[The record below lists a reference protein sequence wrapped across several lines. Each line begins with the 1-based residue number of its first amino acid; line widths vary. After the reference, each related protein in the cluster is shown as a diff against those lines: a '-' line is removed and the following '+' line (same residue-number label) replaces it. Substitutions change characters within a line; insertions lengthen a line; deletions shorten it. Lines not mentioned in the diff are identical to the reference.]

1 MTTAPNGASGS
12 RYEVLAIR
20 YAARATTR
28 SSLFLN
34 HHVYGPD
41 GPMDM
46 DFFLWVARNEERT
59 VIIDTG
65 YGQAGRDTGRLPRT
79 ELAEPVAAL
88 ADLGVHPQDAP
99 MLIATHAHY
108 DHIGNLAAF
117 PRSEVVIG
125 RAEFDFWT
133 GPYAGRQLF
142 AHTTEPGDLAHL
154 VEIRD
159 QGRATFVDRTTT
171 VAPGIEV
178 IPVGG
183 HTPGQLVV
191 SIATAT
197 GKAVLASDAA
207 HFYEE
212 VELDRPFAYLTDLI
226 GVYRAYSLL
235 REMSA
240 EPGLVLVPGHDPDV
254 MRRFPVLDGSGGL
267 AVRIA

>member
-1 MTTAPNGASGS
+1 MTSST
-12 RYEVLAIR
+12 YEVLAIR
-20 YAARATTR
+20 YATRATTR

-41 GPMDM
+41 GPIDM

-59 VIIDTG
+59 VVIDTG
-65 YGQAGRDTGRLPRT
+65 YGEAALGTTRLRRS
-79 ELAEPVAAL
+79 ELAEPIAAL
-88 ADLGVHPQDAP
+88 AGLGVHPESVSQV
-99 MLIATHAHY
+99 IATHAHY

-117 PRSEVVIG
+117 PESEIVIA

-142 AHTTEPGDLAHL
+142 AHTTEPSDLAHL
-154 VEIRD
+154 VKVRD
-159 QGRATFVDRTTT
+159 EGRAGFVDAATT

-191 SIATAT
+191 SVATAT
-197 GKAVLASDAA
+197 GRAVLTSDAA

-212 VELDRPFAYLTDLI
+212 IELDRPFAYLTDLV
-226 GVYRAYSLL
+226 GVYRAYELL
-235 REMSA
+235 REMA
-240 EPGLVLVPGHDPDV
+240 TEPGLVLVPGHDPDV
-254 MRRFPVLDGSGGL
+254 MRRFPTLDGHDGL
-267 AVRIA
+267 VARISPC